1 MTRYELISGAIS
13 VRNDTSITNDPN
25 GYEFI

>member
-1 MTRYELISGAIS
+1 MTRYELISDAVS
-13 VRNDTSITNDPN
+13 VQSDVSITNDPN